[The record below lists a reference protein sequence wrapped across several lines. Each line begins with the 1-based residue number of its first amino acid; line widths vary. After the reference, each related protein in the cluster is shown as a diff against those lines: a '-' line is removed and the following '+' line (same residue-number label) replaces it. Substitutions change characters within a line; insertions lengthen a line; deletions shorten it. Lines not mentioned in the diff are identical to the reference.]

1 MYANMK
7 TMERTLGQEIRHLRS
22 EAGLTLREFA
32 KALEISAAYQSDIEH
47 DRRRP
52 PEPLLREMAQKLRGV
67 GATYEGLEKMDM
79 RLDHE
84 TKAWANATPGVRE
97 MLRRIRESGQDPR
110 EVLKA
115 LETEAKRGK
124 R

>member
-1 MYANMK
+1 
-7 TMERTLGQEIRHLRS
+7 MERTLGQEIRHLRS